1 MLTPRQLEVLRFN
14 ESDDRFLLAD
24 GPIRCGKT
32 FPTSIGFAQWVVD
45 RPHHSHALLGYTA
58 ETAFRN
64 VVPNLLDTWDY
75 IGVPH
80 RMIRGAAARLVV
92 NEQTEVYV
100 MGAGTILGENRLRGL
115 ELVGLYCDELATY
128 PKDVYEM
135 AMGRLSVPGA
145 KAWGTCN
152 PGPARHWV
160 KTEIIDA
167 NMCRRV
173 GPWQLS
179 RECNPSLTQ
188 EFIDDVGRRYT
199 GHTHRRLILGE
210 WCDATGLI
218 FPTWHEE
225 NRPAG
230 DPASTG
236 LSVDWASS
244 GTFAAILVEQHADAE
259 YIVAERV
266 HDATE
271 TGPLTDAE
279 QARATDAWVKAHSR
293 SAAVSVVGDP
303 STSAGF
309 QKALGELGYSWRDAN
324 NAVLPGIAATREALG
339 GKRLRVTPVCH
350 AWAAEA
356 SGYVWDAKAAQRG
369 EDRPVKARDHL
380 MDATRYWAASAT
392 PAFAYRVV

>member
-58 ETAFRN
+58 DTAFRN

-167 NMCRRV
+167 NMCRR
-173 GPWQLS
+173 
-179 RECNPSLTQ
+179 
-188 EFIDDVGRRYT
+188 GRAVAAVPRVQPVAHA
-199 GHTHRRLILGE
+199 GVHRR
-210 WCDATGLI
+210 C
-218 FPTWHEE
+218 
-225 NRPAG
+225 
-230 DPASTG
+230 
-236 LSVDWASS
+236 
-244 GTFAAILVEQHADAE
+244 
-259 YIVAERV
+259 
-266 HDATE
+266 
-271 TGPLTDAE
+271 
-279 QARATDAWVKAHSR
+279 
-293 SAAVSVVGDP
+293 
-303 STSAGF
+303 
-309 QKALGELGYSWRDAN
+309 
-324 NAVLPGIAATREALG
+324 REALHG
-339 GKRLRVTPVCH
+339 AHPP
-350 AWAAEA
+350 AAD
-356 SGYVWDAKAAQRG
+356 SR
-369 EDRPVKARDHL
+369 
-380 MDATRYWAASAT
+380 
-392 PAFAYRVV
+392 RVVRRYGADLPDVA